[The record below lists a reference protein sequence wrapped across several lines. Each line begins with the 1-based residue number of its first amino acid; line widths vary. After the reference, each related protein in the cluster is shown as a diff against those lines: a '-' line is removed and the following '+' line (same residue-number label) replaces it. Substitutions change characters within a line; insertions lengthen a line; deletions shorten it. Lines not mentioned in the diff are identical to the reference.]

1 MAFVGVYGRTPL
13 SAPPKSPLI
22 DHQSL
27 GGQVMQRNE
36 KIILIRETP
45 EALVDALD
53 GIMRVQGFHCIA
65 LRTVTEDWTPLV
77 TTVEGPTVFVISQ
90 SGGEW
95 TTCFSSLAPDEEWTL
110 SEALAAS
117 LQQPTVYA
125 LIHDAA
131 GVYAYRYFE
140 DGMLRE
146 EFDPATEQQANFGA
160 AELLE
165 RLASHTIPLD
175 LIDDRILNVG
185 QPHLVV
191 AYAALDPTS
200 KGS

>member
-1 MAFVGVYGRTPL
+1 
-13 SAPPKSPLI
+13 
-22 DHQSL
+22 
-27 GGQVMQRNE
+27 MQRNE
-36 KIILIRETP
+36 KLILIRDTP

-53 GIMRVQGFHCIA
+53 GIMEAQGFHCVA

-77 TTVEGPTVFVISQ
+77 ATTEGPVVFVVSQ

-95 TTCFSSLAPDEEWTL
+95 TACFSSLTPDGEWIL

-131 GVYAYRYFE
+131 GVYAYRYLE
-140 DGMLRE
+140 AGTLRE
-146 EFDPATEQQANFGA
+146 EFDPADEQQANFGA
-160 AELLE
+160 VELLE

-185 QPHLVV
+185 QPHLVIG
-191 AYAALDPTS
+191 YAALSSISKTS
-200 KGS
+200 KTTI